1 MDVGLPAKRISPTA
15 VNTGVDGEEAV
26 DDGGILP
33 AFFYATYRSAQEL
46 VHVPVLGMQSLL
58 LIYVPF

>member
-15 VNTGVDGEEAV
+15 VTTGEDGAEAV

-33 AFFYATYRSAQEL
+33 AFFYAAYRSAQEL
-46 VHVPVLGMQSLL
+46 VHVPVLGMQLFL
-58 LIYVPF
+58 LIYVYF

>member
-15 VNTGVDGEEAV
+15 VITGDGAEAV

-33 AFFYATYRSAQEL
+33 AFFYAAYRSAQEL
-46 VHVPVLGMQSLL
+46 VHVPVLGMQLFL
-58 LIYVPF
+58 LIYVHF